1 MDKEKKG
8 GAVSPVG
15 IGILAFASVVIVILI
30 VYWLLQVL

>member
-15 IGILAFASVVIVILI
+15 IGILAFASVVIAILI